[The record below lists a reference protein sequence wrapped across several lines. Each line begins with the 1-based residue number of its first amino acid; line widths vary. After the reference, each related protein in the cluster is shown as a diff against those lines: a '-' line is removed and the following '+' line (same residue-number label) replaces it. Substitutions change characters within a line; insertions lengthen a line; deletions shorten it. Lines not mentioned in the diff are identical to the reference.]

1 MFALIRYI
9 SSEQSNTDWL
19 FKTTYI
25 NVIQQDTTLKQKA
38 SYEKDPFD
46 DIKTYIEE
54 VKPYKAKIRDFL
66 SKKAPARENMNLA
79 MSDFTSTA
87 DYVINN
93 SGSGTTNPTPKVTT
107 KMAFDRVSSKI
118 TLLSPSTVN
127 PDYTW
132 ASGQSYQAGQTI
144 KHNGGYWQVTANH
157 TSGTFVT
164 DVQAGKL
171 ISHSFSPTTAPTDA
185 ALVDKVKTST
195 PESTHVDRLA
205 KYHFANELANVD
217 TANVEQVST
226 FTTNLENAITS
237 FKDLDVQPI
246 GFVVNRDRIGKD

>member
-1 MFALIRYI
+1 MRSNVFISDKLGKQNDVLFALIRYI

-93 SGSGTTNPTPKVTT
+93 SGSGTTNHNPKLQL
-107 KMAFDRVSSKI
+107 KWHLIELSS
-118 TLLSPSTVN
+118 
-127 PDYTW
+127 
-132 ASGQSYQAGQTI
+132 
-144 KHNGGYWQVTANH
+144 
-157 TSGTFVT
+157 
-164 DVQAGKL
+164 
-171 ISHSFSPTTAPTDA
+171 
-185 ALVDKVKTST
+185 
-195 PESTHVDRLA
+195 R
-205 KYHFANELANVD
+205 
-217 TANVEQVST
+217 
-226 FTTNLENAITS
+226 
-237 FKDLDVQPI
+237 
-246 GFVVNRDRIGKD
+246 